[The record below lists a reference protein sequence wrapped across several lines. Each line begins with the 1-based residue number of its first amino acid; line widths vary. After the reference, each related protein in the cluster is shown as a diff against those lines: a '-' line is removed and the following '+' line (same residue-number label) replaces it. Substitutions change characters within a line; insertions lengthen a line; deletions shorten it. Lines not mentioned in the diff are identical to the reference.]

1 MDITSRIAANHAL
14 WQRWTALHVPSD
26 FYDVEG
32 FIADPDARPFDSI
45 VADLVGSDLSGQRA
59 LHLQCH
65 FGMDT
70 VRLARLGAEATGF
83 DFSSA
88 AIEAA
93 RELARRMDVPAT
105 FIEGNVLEP
114 PAELPE
120 NAFDLIFTSWGVISW
135 LPDLDPWARTIAS
148 RLAPGGVFKIA
159 DMHPTLW
166 IFDDEAEDPTLRVK
180 YSYFQR
186 DALEWEERG
195 SYAVPGEEFVGI
207 SHSWQHTFEEI
218 VGSLV
223 RAGLV
228 IEDLR
233 EFPLIAWQFTP
244 GMVERE
250 EGLFGLPEGQ
260 PELPLTFTLTA
271 RKPLG

>member
-1 MDITSRIAANHAL
+1 MDTSSRIAANHAI
-14 WQRWTALHVPSD
+14 WQRWTELHVPSD

-45 VADLVGSDLSGQRA
+45 VAGLVGSDLSGQRA

-70 VRLARLGAEATGF
+70 IRLARLGAEATGF
-83 DFSSA
+83 DFFSA
-88 AIEAA
+88 AIEVA
-93 RELARRMDVPAT
+93 RGISSRIGVPAT

-120 NAFDLIFTSWGVISW
+120 NAFDLVFTSWGVISW
-135 LPDLDPWARTIAS
+135 LPDLDPWARTIAT

-159 DMHPTLW
+159 DMHPTPW
-166 IFDDEAEDPTLRVK
+166 IFDDEAEDPELRVR

-195 SYAVPGEEFVGI
+195 SYAAPGDELIGT

-233 EFPLIAWQFTP
+233 EYPLIAWQFTP
-244 GMVERE
+244 GMVLRE
-250 EGLFGLPEGQ
+250 DGLYGLPEGQ

-271 RKPLG
+271 RKPW

>member
-1 MDITSRIAANHAL
+1 MAGL
-14 WQRWTALHVPSD
+14 L
-26 FYDVEG
+26 
-32 FIADPDARPFDSI
+32 
-45 VADLVGSDLSGQRA
+45 GSGHSGHRA

-70 VRLARLGAEATGF
+70 IRLARMGFEATGF

-88 AIEAA
+88 AIGAA
-93 RELARRMDVPAT
+93 RDLSARMGVPAT
-105 FIEGNVLEP
+105 FVEGDVLDP
-114 PAELPE
+114 PATLPE
-120 NAFDLIFTSWGVISW
+120 RAYDLVFTSWGVLAW
-135 LPDLDPWARTIAS
+135 LPDLGPWARTVAS
-148 RLAPGGVFKIA
+148 RLAPGGVFKVA

-166 IFDDEAEDPTLRVK
+166 IFDDETDDPRLRPK

-195 SYAVPGEEFVGI
+195 SYAAPGEELVGI

-233 EFPLIAWQFTP
+233 EFPLIAWRFAP

-250 EGLFGLPEGQ
+250 PGLFGLPDGV

-271 RKPLG
+271 RKPRP

>member
-1 MDITSRIAANHAL
+1 MDTASRIAANRDI

-26 FYDVEG
+26 FYNVEG

-45 VADLVGSDLSGQRA
+45 VAGLVGGDLTGKRA

-70 VRLARLGAEATGF
+70 IRLARLGAEATGF
-83 DFSSA
+83 DFSPA

-93 RELARRMDVPAT
+93 RDLSARMGVPAT
-105 FIEGNVLEP
+105 FIEGDVLSP

-120 NAFDLIFTSWGVISW
+120 SVFDLIFTSWGVIAW

-166 IFDDEAEDPTLRVK
+166 VFDDEAEDPELRVK

-195 SYAVPGEEFVGI
+195 SYAAPGEELIGT

-218 VGSLV
+218 IGSLV

-228 IEDLR
+228 IEELR
-233 EFPLIAWQFTP
+233 EYPLISWKFTP

-250 EGLFGLPEGQ
+250 PGLYGLPEGQ

-271 RKPLG
+271 RRP